1 MKLYIVERRMPRAR
15 PKGMINGILVSIHCR
30 AAYAASLPLEQMN
43 FFCDTGDQ
51 IPFGEILELL
61 LIHSL

>member
-1 MKLYIVERRMPRAR
+1 MPRAC